1 MIRSIRAAAF
11 CAALISAAQALPADE
26 HRIERF
32 SLDNGL
38 EIVLLHDSSS
48 PLAYLELVFRSGSE
62 KLSAA
67 EAGSF
72 DLIQRIVTAELTK
85 AASVS
90 ADASADASAWK
101 GYAKAEC
108 IGFASALPSAHIEQG
123 LSVLAS
129 VLLSPLLDAAT
140 LESCRSSALASL
152 AAAEADPDAV
162 YEAAVTRRLFS
173 KYPWRRFPMGCE
185 KTLRTASVESLDRI
199 IDTYLTPSNAVL
211 VIASP
216 VQSDSVRAVVDRVFG
231 GWKSPAASAPTPPSQ
246 AHPRPGVAR
255 PTWLVYPDPSMSSGS
270 IRVELRYR
278 GPDAA
283 ASTASVLASHV
294 WAGLVSNPE
303 GRFMTSLERYAKQT
317 ADSLYVTVSTGFQRE
332 GGTLSIAALFEGV
345 RSSSII
351 ETVRDFKEQVR
362 GFELTEMRS
371 KASYCSQAEYEYVIT
386 SFAESFRELCND
398 PQEAVS
404 SLAEILSVSSFDFF
418 TGYSNAISTIG
429 SKEISAFVDTYFL
442 KNLEVIA
449 VRCNPEDYAIQ
460 KSAFANSGFELISPA
475 NAFWK
480 Q

>member
-38 EIVLLHDSSS
+38 ELVILPDSSS
-48 PLAYLELVFRSGSE
+48 DTAYIELVFKGGAE
-62 KLSAA
+62 KLSASD
-67 EAGSF
+67 AGAF
-72 DLIQRIVTAELTK
+72 DLIQRLVIAELSK
-85 AASVS
+85 SESASVPS
-90 ADASADASAWK
+90 SSWR

-108 IGFASALPSAHIEQG
+108 IGFSSAIVPARMEEALSA
-123 LSVLAS
+123 LAS
-129 VLLSPLLDAAT
+129 VIFSPRFDAAT
-140 LESCRSSALASL
+140 LESCRSSALAAL
-152 AAAEADPDAV
+152 AAAETDPDTV

-185 KTLRTASVESLDRI
+185 KTLRAASVESLDRI
-199 IDTYLTPSNAVL
+199 SQAYLKPSNAVL
-211 VIASP
+211 VIAAP
-216 VQSDSVRAVVDRVFG
+216 VQSDSIRAVVARVFG
-231 GWKSPAASAPTPPSQ
+231 GWKAAAASAPSPSLP

-255 PTWLVYPDPSMSSGS
+255 PTWLVYPDPSMPSGS

-278 GPDAA
+278 GPDAST
-283 ASTASVLASHV
+283 STASVLASHV

-317 ADSLYVTVSTGFQRE
+317 ADSIYVFVSIDFQRE

-345 RSSSII
+345 SSSSILEI
-351 ETVRDFKEQVR
+351 VRGFKEQVR

-386 SFAESFRELCND
+386 SFAESFRELFND

-404 SLAEILSVSSFDFF
+404 SLVEILSVSSFDFF

-429 SKEISAFVDTYFL
+429 AKEISAFVDTYFL

-449 VRCNPEDYAIQ
+449 VRCNTEDYAIQ
-460 KSAFANSGFELISPA
+460 KSAFANSGFELINPA